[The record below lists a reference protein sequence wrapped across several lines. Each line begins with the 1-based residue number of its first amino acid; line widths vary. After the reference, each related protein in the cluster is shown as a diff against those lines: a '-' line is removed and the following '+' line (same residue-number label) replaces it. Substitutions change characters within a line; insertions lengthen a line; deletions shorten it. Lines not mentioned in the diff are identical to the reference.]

1 MAKKDNKRIDAVK
14 NKGKVIK
21 SLLKDP
27 MQTIPEIAK
36 DTWLSF
42 GNVHDKLKQVEREG
56 VKDGR
61 IIAITETDLENVILW
76 QNELQRRLQEW
87 ADKLKTQ
94 EIVQIMSEGTARYTK
109 FRWDVTNPDGWE
121 RRHLDEKQLKAIDS
135 ILSYLS
141 PNE

>member
-1 MAKKDNKRIDAVK
+1 MASNWKKRVDALK
-14 NKGKVIK
+14 NKAKIVKEVIANP
-21 SLLKDP
+21 LATH
-27 MQTIPEIAK
+27 QEIAQKIWLGRSTVQEHIK
-36 DTWLSF
+36 DLPNKSA
-42 GNVHDKLKQVEREG
+42 
-56 VKDGR
+56 KDGR

-94 EIVQIMSEGTARYTK
+94 EIVQIMSEWTARYTK
-109 FRWDVTNPDGWE
+109 FRWDVTNPDWGE

>member
-1 MAKKDNKRIDAVK
+1 MASNWKKRVDAQKNRNKIVK
-14 NKGKVIK
+14 VVLDKP
-21 SLLKDP
+21 LA
-27 MQTIPEIAK
+27 TEREIAK
-36 DTWLSF
+36 ATWLW
-42 GNVHDKLKQVEREG
+42 NATVHEHLKDLPSKSSKDK
-56 VKDGR
+56 R
-61 IIAITETDLENVILW
+61 IIAITETDLENVVLW

>member
-1 MAKKDNKRIDAVK
+1 MASNWKTRVDAKKNQW
-14 NKGKVIK
+14 KVAKAILEK
-21 SLLKDP
+21 PLATY
-27 MQTIPEIAK
+27 MEIAK
-36 DTWLSF
+36 ETWLGKST
-42 GNVHDKLKQVEREG
+42 VWEHVRQLPKSE
-56 VKDGR
+56 KDVR
-61 IIAITETDLENVILW
+61 IINITETDLENVILW

-94 EIVQIMSEGTARYTK
+94 EIVQIMSEWTARYTK

>member
-1 MAKKDNKRIDAVK
+1 MASNWKKRLDAQINK
-14 NKGKVIK
+14 NKIAKVVLEKPLASQRDISK
-21 SLLKDP
+21 QTGLSKGAVYEHLKDLP
-27 MQTIPEIAK
+27 
-36 DTWLSF
+36 S
-42 GNVHDKLKQVEREG
+42 KLD
-56 VKDGR
+56 KDGR

-76 QNELQRRLQEW
+76 QNELQRRLQER